1 MTDWRTMPHAA
12 TKRSTPHIS
21 TPARRSRLRKREI
34 LLLVGAGVIDIASRV
49 VLARLTADF
58 APQLVA
64 LFVSFVMYG
73 F

>member
-1 MTDWRTMPHAA
+1 MPHAA
-12 TKRSTPHIS
+12 TARSTPHIS
-21 TPARRSRLRKREI
+21 APARRSRLRKREI
-34 LLLVGAGVIDIASRV
+34 LLLIGAGVIDIATRV

>member
-1 MTDWRTMPHAA
+1 MPYAA
-12 TKRSTPHIS
+12 TERSTPHVT
-21 TPARRSRLRKREI
+21 TPVRPSRLRKREI
-34 LLLVGAGVIDIASRV
+34 LLLIGAGVIDIASRA
-49 VLARLTADF
+49 VLARLTIDL